1 MSTTPKKLRYAG
13 VAATAGLAVLLSG
26 CASGNPAAGGKTEIV
41 FSYLWGGA
49 EGDALAELVDDF
61 NESQDDIVVKGVS
74 SPDVQKQ
81 LTQMSSSKGA
91 FDISDNFGYATAS
104 LASKGVLE
112 PLDEYIERDDY
123 DLSDF
128 IKPAMDQAVYDGKTY
143 AIPLGVHTHQLMY
156 NKTLLAEAG
165 ITEPPTTIEEWAEM
179 IPKLTKKDEAGNITQ
194 LGYGQVDAPRSFV
207 SLAFMMGGSF
217 WGEGD
222 EAPAPNNDG
231 TQAALDFYYD
241 TVIEP
246 NGADRVQTFMSGFG
260 ELYSPEHP
268 FYKGQI
274 ATHIDGANQV
284 TMIEQLAPD
293 LDYGV
298 VPIPHPEAHPERAGT
313 SEITNST
320 YFIPSNSKHKDEAWE
335 FMKYLLDNEPL
346 GNFTKAISNLPARQ
360 SLASDPIYSELPEQY
375 QVFAD
380 SLSSENL
387 ASIPAVPWAAEY
399 RADLKLEL
407 DKVNTGQSTPE
418 EVLKALEER
427 AGNYGK

>member
-1 MSTTPKKLRYAG
+1 MSTKSKKLRFAG
-13 VAATAGLAVLLSG
+13 VAATAAILLSG
-26 CASGNPAAGGKTEIV
+26 CSAANSATDGKTEIV

-49 EGDALAELVDDF
+49 EGDALAALVDDF
-61 NESQDDIVVKGVS
+61 NASQDEIVVKGVS

-112 PLDEYIERDDY
+112 PLDEYIERDGY

-128 IKPAMDQAVYDGKTY
+128 IAPAMEQAVYDGKTY

-156 NKTLLAEAG
+156 NKTLFAEAG
-165 ITEPPTTIEEWAEM
+165 IEAPPTTIEEWAEM
-179 IPKLTKKDEAGNITQ
+179 IPKLTKTDESGKITQ
-194 LGYGQVDAPRSFV
+194 LGYGQVDAPRSFM

-217 WGEGD
+217 WGEG
-222 EAPAPNNDG
+222 EESPAPNNAG
-231 TQAALDFYYD
+231 TKAALDFYYD
-241 TVIEP
+241 NVIEP
-246 NGADRVQTFMSGFG
+246 YGAENVQTFMSGFG

-268 FYKGQI
+268 FYTGQI
-274 ATHIDGANQV
+274 AMHIDGANQV
-284 TMIEQLAPD
+284 TTIEQLAPD

-320 YFIPSNSKHKDEAWE
+320 YFIPSNSKHKEEAWE
-335 FMKYLLDNEPL
+335 FMKYLLDNETL
-346 GNFTKAISNLPARQ
+346 GQFTKAISNLPARE
-360 SLASDPIYSELPEQY
+360 SLASDPIYADLPEQY

-380 SLSSENL
+380 SLSSKNL
-387 ASIPAVPWAAEY
+387 HSIPAVPWAAEY
-399 RADLKLEL
+399 RADVRLEL
-407 DKVNTGQSTPE
+407 DKINTGRGTTE
-418 EVLKALEER
+418 EVLTALEER
-427 AGNYGK
+427 AEKYGK